1 MSTDIL
7 WNKQLVSRIE
17 ILLLADDIC
26 ENFMCKVFAQLDFAA
41 LYKYT
46 LTDRLH

>member
-1 MSTDIL
+1 MVVCYIS
-7 WNKQLVSRIE
+7 SRIK
-17 ILLLADDIC
+17 IFLLADDVC
-26 ENFMCKVFAQLDFAA
+26 EKYMCKVFAQLDFAA